1 MSQGHWLF
9 AFCNAVSNYV
19 FNSYRSIKLN
29 MTKPNHS
36 AGTGVHAS
44 HGHGDLGI
52 SQVVS
57 ELRELRVAG
66 LESRKRKDKPPKLP
80 SRKVLGAV
88 IEGLG
93 AALFPN
99 RLGLAD
105 IKEEGLDYFVGHT
118 LDVALRDLI
127 AQVKLE
133 LEFARDVRRNDAL
146 EHGQSAESGQEPDH
160 VDEKAHSTEK
170 TPHASAIV
178 REFASQLPAIRSLL
192 DTDIHAAFEGDPA
205 ARSVDE
211 VLVCYPGIM
220 AMIHYRLAHA
230 LHALGLPLIAR
241 MISEI
246 AHSATGID
254 IHPGATIGESFFID
268 HGTGVVIGE
277 TSIIGRH
284 VRIYQAVTLG
294 AKRFPTDESGNL
306 IKGNARHPI
315 VEDDVVIYAGATV
328 LGRITI
334 GKGSTVGGNV
344 WLTHSVPA
352 GSNITQAQML
362 ASPGRDTQA
371 ANRLASA

>member
-9 AFCNAVSNYV
+9 AFCNVVSNYV
-19 FNSYRSIKLN
+19 FKSYRSIKLN
-29 MTKPNHS
+29 MTKPTQS

-99 RLGLAD
+99 RLGVAD

-146 EHGQSAESGQEPDH
+146 EHGQSAESGQEPGQA
-160 VDEKAHSTEK
+160 DEKAHGTEK
-170 TPHASAIV
+170 TPHASTMV

-192 DTDIHAAFEGDPA
+192 DTDIHAAYEGDPA

-241 MISEI
+241 MITEI